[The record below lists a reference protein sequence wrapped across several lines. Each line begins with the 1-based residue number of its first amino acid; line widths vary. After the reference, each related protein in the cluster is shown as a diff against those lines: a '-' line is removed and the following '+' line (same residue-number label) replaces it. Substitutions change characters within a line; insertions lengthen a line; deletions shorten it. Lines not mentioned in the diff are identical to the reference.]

1 LYSKFIYDLITQS
14 LVLYCIIGNYYC
26 EYNQDNFNLRI
37 CMAFALILVWL
48 GFISQLRGFKRIGFF
63 IRIFLQVF
71 GDIKYLTLIIVL
83 FLV

>member
-1 LYSKFIYDLITQS
+1 
-14 LVLYCIIGNYYC
+14 
-26 EYNQDNFNLRI
+26 
-37 CMAFALILVWL
+37 MAFALILVWL